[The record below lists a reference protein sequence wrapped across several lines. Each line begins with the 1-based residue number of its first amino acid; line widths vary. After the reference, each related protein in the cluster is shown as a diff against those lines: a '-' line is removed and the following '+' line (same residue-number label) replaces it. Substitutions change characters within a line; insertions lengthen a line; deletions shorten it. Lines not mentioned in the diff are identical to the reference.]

1 MTTTIDDGS
10 PARRNATPGPERGGG
25 PTLAEVAQAA
35 GVSRATA
42 SRVLAGRAAGKSA
55 SHARVL
61 AAAEELGYVVNGLAR
76 SMMGVGRRS
85 IAFVSSIMVG
95 PTFASMAGGA
105 EDVATANGHLFTMCT
120 TGGDVE
126 REAAL
131 IETLSE
137 QRVAAVLL
145 VGSTPATEEFEAR
158 AQRYSAT
165 LARVGAQLIL
175 CGRAALPHHPHIA
188 SIDYDHRGGVRTGV
202 EHLVTLGHRRIAF
215 LGSLDDMT
223 TPHQRFLGYQ
233 DGLHDAGIAFDP
245 ALAVRSSNTSDDA
258 AAATLD
264 LLGRD
269 PDVTAIV
276 CQTDIMAVGVC
287 RALHAEGIAIPE
299 RISVVGFDDMQ
310 LVADLT
316 PSLTTVR
323 APFHDVGELAGR
335 IAVGGAYDGPVVLAG
350 ELIVRGSTGPVRSD

>member
-1 MTTTIDDGS
+1 MTTTTGDAT
-10 PARRNATPGPERGGG
+10 PARRNATPGPGRAGGAN
-25 PTLAEVAQAA
+25 LADVARLA

-42 SRVLAGRAAGKSA
+42 SRVLSGRTGGKAA

-85 IAFVSSIMVG
+85 IAFISSIMVG

-105 EDVATANGHLFTMCT
+105 EDVATANGHLFMMCT

-131 IETLSE
+131 IDALTE

-145 VGSTPATEEFEAR
+145 VGATPANEEFEKR
-158 AQRYSAT
+158 AERYSET

-175 CGRAALPHHPHIA
+175 CGRAALPHLPHIA
-188 SIDYDHRGGVRTGV
+188 SIDYDHRGGVRDAV
-202 EHLVTLGHRRIAF
+202 AHLTDLGHRRIAF
-215 LGSLDDMT
+215 IGSLDEMT
-223 TPHQRFLGYQ
+223 TSHQRFLGYR
-233 DGLHDAGIAFDP
+233 DGMEAAGIEPDD
-245 ALAVRSSNTSDDA
+245 ALNIGSANTSDDA
-258 AAATLD
+258 ETATTAAIAEH
-264 LLGRD
+264 
-269 PDVTAIV
+269 PDITAFV

-287 RALHAEGIAIPE
+287 RALHAAGLSIPGDV
-299 RISVVGFDDMQ
+299 SVVGFDDMQ

-335 IAVGGAYDGPVVLAG
+335 IAVGEAYDGPIVLPS
-350 ELIVRGSTGPVRSD
+350 ELIVRGSSGPVRA

>member
-1 MTTTIDDGS
+1 M
-10 PARRNATPGPERGGG
+10 AR
-25 PTLAEVAQAA
+25 LA

-42 SRVLAGRAAGKSA
+42 SRVLAGRAAGKAA

-95 PTFASMAGGA
+95 PTFASMAAGA

-120 TGGDVE
+120 TGGDVD
-126 REAAL
+126 REGAL
-131 IETLSE
+131 IDALTE

-145 VGSTPATEEFEAR
+145 VGATPSTEEFEQRAAR
-158 AQRYSAT
+158 YAQT
-165 LARVGAQLIL
+165 LSRVGARLIL
-175 CGRAALPHHPHIA
+175 CGRAAVPSLPQIA
-188 SIDYDHRGGVRTGV
+188 SIDYDHRGGVRDAV
-202 EHLVTLGHRRIAF
+202 RHLVDLGHRRIAF
-215 LGSLDDMT
+215 VGALDDT
-223 TPHQRFLGYQ
+223 TTSRQRFLGYQ
-233 DGLHDAGIAFDP
+233 DGLADAGIDDDAG
-245 ALAVRSSNTSDDA
+245 LAVQSGNTSDEAADA
-258 AAATLD
+258 TRALLD
-264 LLGRD
+264 TR
-269 PDVTAIV
+269 PDVTAVV

-287 RALHAEGIAIPE
+287 RTLHEAGIPIPGSV
-299 RISVVGFDDMQ
+299 SVVGFDDMQ

-335 IAVGGAYDGPVVLAG
+335 IAVGEPYEGPVVLPSA
-350 ELIVRGSTGPVRSD
+350 LIVRGSSGPVRAA

>member
-1 MTTTIDDGS
+1 M
-10 PARRNATPGPERGGG
+10 
-25 PTLAEVAQAA
+25 
-35 GVSRATA
+35 
-42 SRVLAGRAAGKSA
+42 
-55 SHARVL
+55 L

-95 PTFASMAGGA
+95 PTFATMAGGA
-105 EDVATANGHLFTMCT
+105 EDIATANGHLFTMCT
-120 TGGDVE
+120 TGGDID

-145 VGSTPATEEFEAR
+145 VGSTPATAEFEER
-158 AQRYSAT
+158 AERYSAI

-175 CGRAALPHHPHIA
+175 CGRAALDHLPHIA
-188 SIDYDHRGGVRTGV
+188 SIDYDHRGGVRSGV
-202 EHLVTLGHRRIAF
+202 AHLVDLGHRRIAF
-215 LGSLDDMT
+215 IGSLDDMT
-223 TPHQRFLGYQ
+223 TPHQRFLGYH
-233 DGLHDAGIAFDP
+233 DGLAEAGIAFDP
-245 ALAVRSSNTSDDA
+245 ELAVLSSNTSDAA
-258 AAATLD
+258 AAATVD
-264 LLGRD
+264 FVESHA
-269 PDVTAIV
+269 DVTAIV
-276 CQTDIMAVGVC
+276 CQTDVMAVGVC
-287 RALHAEGIAIPE
+287 RALHARGIEIPA

-335 IAVGGAYDGPVVLAG
+335 IAVGEPYTGPVVLPS
-350 ELIVRGSTGPVRSD
+350 ELIVRGSTGPARA

>member
-1 MTTTIDDGS
+1 MSITTGDET
-10 PARRNATPGPERGGG
+10 PARRNASPGPERSGGAN
-25 PTLAEVAQAA
+25 LADVARLA

-42 SRVLAGRAAGKSA
+42 SRVLAGRAAGKAA

-76 SMMGVGRRS
+76 SMMGVGMRS
-85 IAFVSSIMVG
+85 IAFVSSMMVG
-95 PTFASMAGGA
+95 PTFASMAAGA

-131 IETLSE
+131 IDTLTE

-145 VGSTPATEEFEAR
+145 VGATPATEEFEQR
-158 AQRYSAT
+158 AQRYADALS
-165 LARVGAQLIL
+165 RVGAQLIL
-175 CGRAALPHHPHIA
+175 CGRAALPHLPHIA
-188 SIDYDHRGGVRTGV
+188 SIDYDHRGGVHRGV
-202 EHLVTLGHRRIAF
+202 AHLVGLGHRRIAF
-215 LGSLDDMT
+215 VGSLDET
-223 TPHQRFLGYQ
+223 TTSHQRFLGYQ
-233 DGLHDAGIAFDP
+233 DGLSDAGLPFDE
-245 ALAVRSSNTSDDA
+245 ALSIPSGNTSDEA
-258 AAATLD
+258 ASAT
-264 LLGRD
+264 RD
-269 PDVTAIV
+269 FIASHQDVTAIV

-287 RALHAEGIAIPE
+287 RALHEAGIPIPQQV
-299 RISVVGFDDMQ
+299 SVVGFDDMQ

-335 IAVGGAYDGPVVLAG
+335 IAVGMPYNEPIVLPS
-350 ELIVRGSTGPVRSD
+350 ELIVRGSSGPVGG

>member
-1 MTTTIDDGS
+1 MTTTTSDDA
-10 PARRNATPGPERGGG
+10 PARRNTTPGPERSGGAN
-25 PTLAEVAQAA
+25 LADVARLA

-42 SRVLAGRAAGKSA
+42 SRVLAGRAAGKAA

-61 AAAEELGYVVNGLAR
+61 AAAQELGYVVNGLAR

-85 IAFVSSIMVG
+85 IAFVSSMMVG

-120 TGGDVE
+120 TGGDID

-131 IETLSE
+131 IEALTE

-145 VGSTPATEEFEAR
+145 VGATPPTEEFEQR
-158 AQRYSAT
+158 AERYAET
-165 LARVGAQLIL
+165 LGRVGAQLIL
-175 CGRAALPHHPHIA
+175 CGRAALPHLPQIA
-188 SIDYDHRGGVRTGV
+188 SIDYDHRGGVHSAV
-202 EHLVTLGHRRIAF
+202 EHLAGLGHRRIAF
-215 LGSLDDMT
+215 VGSLDDT
-223 TPHQRFLGYQ
+223 TTSSQRFLGYQ
-233 DGLHDAGIAFDP
+233 DGLADAGIPLDEEMT
-245 ALAVRSSNTSDDA
+245 VRSGNTSDDA
-258 AAATLD
+258 ATATQAFIATH
-264 LLGRD
+264 
-269 PDVTAIV
+269 PDATAIV

-287 RALHAEGIAIPE
+287 RALHASGISIPGDV
-299 RISVVGFDDMQ
+299 SVVGFDDMQ

-335 IAVGGAYDGPVVLAG
+335 IAVGEAYTGPIVLPS
-350 ELIVRGSTGPVRSD
+350 ELVVRGSSGPVRA

>member
-1 MTTTIDDGS
+1 MENPDAGAPPRLS
-10 PARRNATPGPERGGG
+10 SPGPGGSG
-25 PTLAEVAQAA
+25 GATLADVARLAE
-35 GVSRATA
+35 VSRATA
-42 SRVLAGRAAGKSA
+42 SRVLAGRATGRSA

-120 TGGDVE
+120 TGGDLE

-145 VGSTPATEEFEAR
+145 VGATPTGEEFEER
-158 AQRYSAT
+158 AQRYSET

-175 CGRAALPHHPHIA
+175 CGRAALPHLPHIA
-188 SIDYDHRGGVRTGV
+188 SIDYDHRGGVRSAV
-202 EHLVTLGHRRIAF
+202 EHLVELGHRHVAF
-215 LGSLDDMT
+215 VGALDET
-223 TPHQRFLGYQ
+223 TTSRERFLGYQ
-233 DGLHDAGIAFDP
+233 DGIAAAGIEDDMS
-245 ALAVRSSNTSDDA
+245 LATRSGNTSDDA
-258 AAATLD
+258 AAATMT
-264 LLGRD
+264 LLAEH
-269 PDVTAIV
+269 PEVTGIV
-276 CQTDIMAVGVC
+276 CQTDVMAVGVC
-287 RALHAEGIAIPE
+287 RALHQAGIAIPAQV
-299 RISVVGFDDMQ
+299 SVVGFDDMQ

-323 APFHDVGELAGR
+323 APFHEVGELAGR
-335 IAVGGAYDGPVVLAG
+335 IAVGGAYDGPIVLPS
-350 ELIVRGSTGPVRSD
+350 ELIVRSSTGAVRSRE

>member
-1 MTTTIDDGS
+1 M
-10 PARRNATPGPERGGG
+10 
-25 PTLAEVAQAA
+25 
-35 GVSRATA
+35 
-42 SRVLAGRAAGKSA
+42 
-55 SHARVL
+55 L

-95 PTFASMAGGA
+95 PTFATMAGGA
-105 EDVATANGHLFTMCT
+105 EDIATANAHLFTMCT

-131 IETLSE
+131 IDTLSE

-145 VGSTPATEEFEAR
+145 VGSTPATEEFEQR
-158 AQRYSAT
+158 AQRYSET
-165 LARVGAQLIL
+165 LSRVGAQLIL

-188 SIDYDHRGGVRTGV
+188 SIDYDHLGGVRSGV
-202 EHLVTLGHRRIAF
+202 EHLVVLGHRRIAF
-215 LGSLDDMT
+215 IGSLDEMT

-233 DGLHDAGIAFDP
+233 AGLADAGIAYEP
-245 ALAVRSSNTSDDA
+245 ALTVRSSNESDDA
-258 AAATLD
+258 AASTVRFLED
-264 LLGRD
+264 H

-276 CQTDIMAVGVC
+276 CQTDVMAVGVC
-287 RALHAEGIAIPE
+287 RALHSQGIAIPAQ
-299 RISVVGFDDMQ
+299 ISVVGFDDMQ

-335 IAVGGAYDGPVVLAG
+335 IAVGEPYDGPVVLPSR
-350 ELIVRGSTGPVRSD
+350 LIVRGSTGPVRA

>member
-1 MTTTIDDGS
+1 MTTALDDDL
-10 PARRNATPGPERGGG
+10 PARRGSSPGPERGGG
-25 PTLAEVAQAA
+25 ATLADVARLAD
-35 GVSRATA
+35 VSRATA

-95 PTFASMAGGA
+95 PTFATMAGGA

-120 TGGDVE
+120 TGGDLD

-145 VGSTPATEEFEAR
+145 VGSTPANEEFEQR
-158 AQRYSAT
+158 AQGYATT
-165 LARVGAQLIL
+165 LARVGARLIL
-175 CGRAALPHHPHIA
+175 CGRAALPHHPQIA
-188 SIDYDHRGGVRTGV
+188 SIDYDHRGGVQSGV
-202 EHLVTLGHRRIAF
+202 AHLVELGHRRIAF
-215 LGSLDDMT
+215 IGSLDEMT
-223 TPHQRFLGYQ
+223 TPHQRFLGYH
-233 DGLHDAGIAFDP
+233 DGLADAGIEFD
-245 ALAVRSSNTSDDA
+245 AELTVKSGNSSDEA
-258 AAATLD
+258 AAATISFIECH
-264 LLGRD
+264 
-269 PDVTAIV
+269 PEVTAIV
-276 CQTDIMAVGVC
+276 CQTDVMAVGVC
-287 RALHAEGIAIPE
+287 RALHGAGIAIPAQ
-299 RISVVGFDDMQ
+299 ISVVGYDDMQ

-335 IAVGGAYDGPVVLAG
+335 IAVGDPYDGPVVLPS
-350 ELIVRGSTGPVRSD
+350 ELIIRGSTGPVRT

>member
-1 MTTTIDDGS
+1 M
-10 PARRNATPGPERGGG
+10 
-25 PTLAEVAQAA
+25 
-35 GVSRATA
+35 
-42 SRVLAGRAAGKSA
+42 
-55 SHARVL
+55 L

-95 PTFASMAGGA
+95 PTFATMAGGA
-105 EDVATANGHLFTMCT
+105 EDIATANGHLFTMCT
-120 TGGDVE
+120 TGGDID

-145 VGSTPATEEFEAR
+145 VGSTPATAEFEER
-158 AQRYSAT
+158 AERYSAI

-175 CGRAALPHHPHIA
+175 CGRAALDHLPHIA
-188 SIDYDHRGGVRTGV
+188 SIDYDHRGGVLSGV
-202 EHLVTLGHRRIAF
+202 AHLVDLGHRRIAF
-215 LGSLDDMT
+215 IGSLDDMT
-223 TPHQRFLGYQ
+223 TPHQRFLGYH
-233 DGLHDAGIAFDP
+233 DGLAEAGIAFDP
-245 ALAVRSSNTSDDA
+245 ELAVLSSNTSDAA
-258 AAATLD
+258 AAATVD
-264 LLGRD
+264 FVESHA
-269 PDVTAIV
+269 DVTAIV
-276 CQTDIMAVGVC
+276 CQTDVMAVGVC
-287 RALHAEGIAIPE
+287 RALHARGIEIPA

-335 IAVGGAYDGPVVLAG
+335 IAVGEPYTGPVVLPS
-350 ELIVRGSTGPVRSD
+350 ELIVRGSTGPARA

>member
-1 MTTTIDDGS
+1 MSISTPDDA
-10 PARRNATPGPERGGG
+10 PARRAASPGPERAGGAN
-25 PTLAEVAQAA
+25 LADVARLA

-42 SRVLAGRAAGKSA
+42 SRVLAGRAAGKAA

-76 SMMGVGRRS
+76 SMMGLGRRS
-85 IAFVSSIMVG
+85 IAFVSSVMVG

-105 EDVATANGHLFTMCT
+105 EDIATANGHLFTMCT

-131 IETLSE
+131 IDALTE

-145 VGSTPATEEFEAR
+145 VGATPATEEFEQR
-158 AQRYSAT
+158 AQRYSET

-175 CGRAALPHHPHIA
+175 CGRAALPHLPHIA
-188 SIDYDHRGGVRTGV
+188 SIDYDHRGGVASGV
-202 EHLVTLGHRRIAF
+202 RHLAGLGHRRIAF
-215 LGSLDDMT
+215 VGSLDET
-223 TPHQRFLGYQ
+223 TTSHQRFLGYQ
-233 DGLHDAGIAFDP
+233 DGMAEAGIGFDDD
-245 ALAVRSSNTSDDA
+245 LAVATGNSSEEA
-258 AAATLD
+258 AAVTAA
-264 LLGRD
+264 LLQRH
-269 PDVTAIV
+269 PDVTAIA

-287 RALHAEGIAIPE
+287 RGLHAAGITIPE
-299 RISVVGFDDMQ
+299 QISVVGFDDMQ

-316 PSLTTVR
+316 PGLTTVR

-335 IAVGGAYDGPVVLAG
+335 IAVGEPYEGPVVLPS
-350 ELIVRGSTGPVRSD
+350 ELIVRGSTGPVRS

>member
-1 MTTTIDDGS
+1 MTTALDDDI
-10 PARRNATPGPERGGG
+10 PARRGTSPGPERGGG
-25 PTLAEVAQAA
+25 ATLADVARLAE
-35 GVSRATA
+35 VSRATA

-95 PTFASMAGGA
+95 PTFATMAGGA
-105 EDVATANGHLFTMCT
+105 EDIATANGHLFTMCT
-120 TGGDVE
+120 TGGDVD

-145 VGSTPATEEFEAR
+145 VGSTPATEEFEQR
-158 AQRYSAT
+158 AQRYATT
-165 LARVGAQLIL
+165 LARVGARLIL
-175 CGRAALPHHPHIA
+175 CGRAALPHHPQIA
-188 SIDYDHRGGVRTGV
+188 SIDYDHRGGVRSGV
-202 EHLVTLGHRRIAF
+202 EHLVDLGHRRIAF
-215 LGSLDDMT
+215 VGSLDEMT

-233 DGLHDAGIAFDP
+233 DGLAGAGIEFDT
-245 ALAVRSSNTSDDA
+245 ALAVQSGNSSDEA
-258 AAATLD
+258 AAATVAFLESH
-264 LLGRD
+264 

-276 CQTDIMAVGVC
+276 CQTDVMAVGVC
-287 RALHAEGIAIPE
+287 RALHEAGIAIPAH
-299 RISVVGFDDMQ
+299 ISVVGFDDMQ

-335 IAVGGAYDGPVVLAG
+335 IAVGGAYDGAVVLPS
-350 ELIVRGSTGPVRSD
+350 ELIVRGSTGPVRA

>member
-1 MTTTIDDGS
+1 MTSALDDDL
-10 PARRNATPGPERGGG
+10 PARRGSSPGPERGGG
-25 PTLAEVAQAA
+25 ATLADVARLAD
-35 GVSRATA
+35 VSRATA

-95 PTFASMAGGA
+95 PTFATMAGGA

-120 TGGDVE
+120 TGGDLD

-145 VGSTPATEEFEAR
+145 VGSTPANEEFEQR
-158 AQRYSAT
+158 AQGYAAT
-165 LARVGAQLIL
+165 LARVGARLIL
-175 CGRAALPHHPHIA
+175 CGRAALPHHPQIA
-188 SIDYDHRGGVRTGV
+188 SIDYDHRGGVQSGV
-202 EHLVTLGHRRIAF
+202 AHLVELGHRRIAF
-215 LGSLDDMT
+215 VGSLDEMT
-223 TPHQRFLGYQ
+223 TPHQRFLGYH
-233 DGLHDAGIAFDP
+233 DGLADAGIEFD
-245 ALAVRSSNTSDDA
+245 AELTVKSGNSSDEA
-258 AAATLD
+258 AAATISFIE
-264 LLGRD
+264 RH
-269 PDVTAIV
+269 PEVTAIV
-276 CQTDIMAVGVC
+276 CQTDVMAVGVC
-287 RALHAEGIAIPE
+287 RALHGAGIAIPAQ
-299 RISVVGFDDMQ
+299 ISVVGYDDMQ

-335 IAVGGAYDGPVVLAG
+335 IAVGDPYDGPVVLPS
-350 ELIVRGSTGPVRSD
+350 ELIVRGSTGPVRT

>member
-1 MTTTIDDGS
+1 MTTNTSGDDAL
-10 PARRNATPGPERGGG
+10 ARRNTTPGPERSGGAN
-25 PTLAEVAQAA
+25 LADVARLA

-42 SRVLAGRAAGKSA
+42 SRVLAGRAAGKAA

-126 REAAL
+126 RERAL
-131 IETLSE
+131 IEALVE

-145 VGSTPATEEFEAR
+145 VGATPATDEFEQRAAR
-158 AQRYSAT
+158 YAEV
-165 LARVGAQLIL
+165 LGRVGAQLIL
-175 CGRAALPHHPHIA
+175 CGRAALAHLPQIA
-188 SIDYDHRGGVRTGV
+188 SIDYDHRGGVRSGV
-202 EHLVTLGHRRIAF
+202 AHLTALGHRRIAF
-215 LGSLDDMT
+215 IGALDEMT
-223 TPHQRFLGYQ
+223 TSHQRLLGYQ
-233 DGLHDAGIAFDP
+233 DGLADAGIDLDADLTVP
-245 ALAVRSSNTSDDA
+245 SANTSDA
-258 AAATLD
+258 TAAATIALM
-264 LLGRD
+264 RAH

-276 CQTDIMAVGVC
+276 CQTDIMAVGTC
-287 RALHAEGIAIPE
+287 RALHTMGLSIPGDV
-299 RISVVGFDDMQ
+299 SVVGYDDMQ

-335 IAVGGAYDGPVVLAG
+335 IAVGQPYDGPVVLPS
-350 ELIVRGSTGPVRSD
+350 ELIVRGSSGPVRG

>member
-1 MTTTIDDGS
+1 MTTNRPGDA
-10 PARRNATPGPERGGG
+10 PVRLPATPGPERGGG
-25 PTLAEVAQAA
+25 ATLADVARRAE
-35 GVSRATA
+35 VSRATA
-42 SRVLAGRAAGKSA
+42 SRVLAGRAAGRSA

-95 PTFASMAGGA
+95 PTFAAMAGGA
-105 EDVATANGHLFTMCT
+105 EDVATANGHLLTMCT
-120 TGGDVE
+120 TGGDLD

-145 VGSTPATEEFEAR
+145 VGSTPATDEFEER

-188 SIDYDHRGGVRTGV
+188 SIDYDHRGGVHSGV
-202 EHLVTLGHRRIAF
+202 AHLVGLGHRRIAF
-215 LGSLDDMT
+215 VGSLDDMT
-223 TPHQRFLGYQ
+223 TPHQRFLGYR
-233 DGLHDAGIAFDP
+233 DGLAEAGIDFD
-245 ALAVRSSNTSDDA
+245 AAWTVQSDNTSDDA
-258 AAATLD
+258 AAATVAFLAAH
-264 LLGRD
+264 
-269 PDVTAIV
+269 PEVTAFI
-276 CQTDIMAVGVC
+276 CQTDLMAVGVC
-287 RALHAEGIAIPE
+287 RALHEAGVRIPSQ
-299 RISVVGFDDMQ
+299 ISVVGFDDMQ

-323 APFHDVGELAGR
+323 APFHDVGEIAGR
-335 IAVGGAYDGPVVLAG
+335 IAVGGPYDGPVVLPS
-350 ELIVRGSTGPVRSD
+350 ELIVRGSTGPVRA

>member
-1 MTTTIDDGS
+1 VTTALDDDI
-10 PARRNATPGPERGGG
+10 PARRGTSPGPERGGG
-25 PTLAEVAQAA
+25 ATLADVARLAE
-35 GVSRATA
+35 VSRATA

-95 PTFASMAGGA
+95 PTFATMAGGA

-120 TGGDVE
+120 TGGDLD

-145 VGSTPATEEFEAR
+145 VGSTPANEEFEQR
-158 AQRYSAT
+158 AQGYAAT
-165 LARVGAQLIL
+165 LARVGARLIL
-175 CGRAALPHHPHIA
+175 CGRAALPHHPQIA
-188 SIDYDHRGGVRTGV
+188 SIDYDHRGGVRSGV
-202 EHLVTLGHRRIAF
+202 EHLVELGHRRIAF
-215 LGSLDDMT
+215 VGSLDEMT

-233 DGLHDAGIAFDP
+233 DGLAGAGIEFDA
-245 ALAVRSSNTSDDA
+245 ALAVQSGNSSDEA
-258 AAATLD
+258 AAATVAFLEN
-264 LLGRD
+264 RS
-269 PDVTAIV
+269 DVTAIV
-276 CQTDIMAVGVC
+276 CQTDVMAVGVC
-287 RALHAEGIAIPE
+287 RALHEAGIAIPAH
-299 RISVVGFDDMQ
+299 ISVVGFDDMQ

-335 IAVGGAYDGPVVLAG
+335 IAVGGAYDGAVVLPS
-350 ELIVRGSTGPVRSD
+350 ELIVRGSTGPVRA